1 VSSAPA
7 GLVAT
12 LLATRDLCGNE
23 QEAAFQWFQDEAL
36 PFDVIVYKQAKAA
49 AFVEWRAWQ
58 KAAGVPLKYRLG

>member
-1 VSSAPA
+1 MSSAPA
-7 GLVAT
+7 GLVAA

-36 PFDVIVYKQAKAA
+36 PFDVIVYKRARFA
-49 AFVEWRAWQ
+49 VNNEWRAWQ